1 VIRVVFEVA
10 AQADVR
16 AAMAHY
22 SAVSTELAT
31 RFATDLDDAVGRI
44 QQLPEAWPPAGAGLR
59 RCLLRHFP
67 YSVIY
72 RTAFDPLRV
81 LAVMHHRQ
89 SAGRWQGRL

>member
-1 VIRVVFEVA
+1 MTRVVFEAA

-16 AAMAHY
+16 AALAHY
-22 SAVSTELAT
+22 GTVSTALAT

-44 QQLPEAWPPAGAGLR
+44 QRLPEAWPPAGAGLR

-89 SAGRWQGRL
+89 SAERWQGRR